1 MIQKMKEL
9 LITTIQEIIK
19 YGLEPNVNQPDEEI
33 SLERNLVKLYHLYFE
48 TDDTFDKNDYP
59 DFDKNQYPDIM
70 AHVKSNFA
78 DFGFYKTV
86 LDLHDFQNQNEITL
100 GDAIDDLTN
109 IIYDL
114 LEIKWR
120 IENNSL
126 SDGLW
131 FFKFIFYSHTQQ
143 HVLDLLNYL
152 KQKNG

>member
-1 MIQKMKEL
+1 MTDL
-9 LITTIQEIIK
+9 FTTIQEIIK
-19 YGLEPNVNQPDEEI
+19 YGLEPNVNQPDKET

-59 DFDKNQYPDIM
+59 DFDKTQFPDIV
-70 AHVKSNFA
+70 AHVKSNFT

-86 LDLHDFQNQNEITL
+86 LDLHDFQNQNESTL
-100 GDAIDDLTN
+100 GDAIDDLTD

-131 FFKFIFYSHTQQ
+131 FFKFIFYIHTQQ

-152 KQKNG
+152 KHKNG